1 MTKIFFSSLF
11 FFCLM
16 TVTAQSTFKPGVK
29 AGVNFATFTN
39 SDADTKTDFY
49 LGGLFAMKFS
59 KVYTLQPELVYSRQ
73 GAIRTQDNTLV
84 VNPTIADGT
93 ELKYSLDYLSLGVIN
108 KFTFGKGVHFVVGP
122 TIDFKVADN
131 FNEKGVSEPI
141 GLDLALIG
149 GLGYDF
155 PNGFSIDARFKQG
168 MADIFG
174 NNYNNTSDPEGN
186 GNIDDI
192 VLNQLFQVGVSY
204 TFDIKK

>member
-1 MTKIFFSSLF
+1 MIKIFFSSLF
-11 FFCLM
+11 FCCLM
-16 TVTAQSTFKPGVK
+16 TANAQSTFKPGVK
-29 AGVNFATFTN
+29 GGVNFATFTN

-59 KVYTLQPELVYSRQ
+59 KFYTLQPELVYSRQ

-84 VNPTIADGT
+84 ANPTIPDGT

-108 KFTFGKGVHFVVGP
+108 KFTFGKGFHFDVGP
-122 TIDFKVADN
+122 SIDFKVGDN
-131 FNEKGVSEPI
+131 FNEKGASEPI

-149 GLGYDF
+149 GIGYAF
-155 PNGFSIDARFKQG
+155 SNGFSIDARFKQG

-192 VLNQLFQVGVSY
+192 ILNQLFQVGVSY